1 MKLLVIVE
9 KTKMM
14 VFNKKKRKIQ
24 QVNEFKYL
32 GYTFNERATDKA
44 HIREIVRKANKISD
58 FRRRMMMFD
67 NLIESILM
75 YRAEIW
81 RWKEQEEVEKKY
93 LRGVLGVNR
102 ETP

>member
-1 MKLLVIVE
+1 MW
-9 KTKMM
+9 
-14 VFNKKKRKIQ
+14 
-24 QVNEFKYL
+24 
-32 GYTFNERATDKA
+32 G
-44 HIREIVRKANKISD
+44 SD

-93 LRGVLGVNR
+93 LRGVLGVDR

>member
-1 MKLLVIVE
+1 
-9 KTKMM
+9 
-14 VFNKKKRKIQ
+14 
-24 QVNEFKYL
+24 L

-44 HIREIVRKANKISD
+44 HIREIVRKANKIVGCVLGIGERMGGSD

-81 RWKEQEEVEKKY
+81 RWKEQEEIEKKY
-93 LRGVLGVNR
+93 LRGVLGVDR
-102 ETP
+102 ERP